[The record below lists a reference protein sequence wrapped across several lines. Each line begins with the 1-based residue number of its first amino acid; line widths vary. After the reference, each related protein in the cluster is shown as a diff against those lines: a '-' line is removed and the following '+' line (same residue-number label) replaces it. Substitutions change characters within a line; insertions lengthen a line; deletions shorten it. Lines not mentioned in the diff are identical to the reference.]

1 MANEAA
7 FGVHYRMPKTRY
19 SFTLRIPDRK
29 QSAVPMKRIGKY
41 IAEFA
46 ELLGDENK
54 PRFKGIR
61 NSSVGYAAEV
71 ARGREHYCHA
81 RIVEAKMKP
90 TSKPGKH
97 LLAIEEMMG
106 EDAIA
111 EAEILDANDRVI
123 HLIFGIKP
131 DLDSATE
138 RLFQESKVDGVVT
151 GLVGVD
157 DTMHLHL
164 RDGFDRDLKLIVRD
178 DALAREL
185 LARFKIGTVRLV
197 ARGTWVRT
205 ENGWSPEV
213 NKCTVQSF
221 EKLDDTPFSE
231 VLERVACIPGNGWKE
246 LKDPIAAWDNIRGI
260 H

>member
-1 MANEAA
+1 M
-7 FGVHYRMPKTRY
+7 VKTRY

-29 QSAVPMKRIGKY
+29 QSAVPMKRIGEY

-46 ELLGDENK
+46 QLLGDENK

-61 NSSVGYAAEV
+61 NASVGYAAAVEP
-71 ARGREHYCHA
+71 GREHHSHA

-90 TSKPGKH
+90 TSRPGKH
-97 LLAIEEMMG
+97 LLAIEAMMG

-111 EAEILDANDRVI
+111 KAEILDANDRVI
-123 HLIFGIKP
+123 HIIFGIQP
-131 DLDSATE
+131 EQCSSME
-138 RLFQESKVDGVVT
+138 RLLQESKVDGVVT

-178 DALAREL
+178 EKLARQL
-185 LARFKIGTVRLV
+185 LACFRIGTVRLV

-221 EKLDDTPFSE
+221 QILDNTPFSE
-231 VLERVACIPGNGWKE
+231 VLKRVARIPGNGWKE
-246 LKDPIAAWDNIRGI
+246 LKDPISVWDNIRGI